1 MEKQTIT
8 IYDVAR
14 EANVSMATVS
24 RVVNG
29 NPNVKPATRKK
40 VLEVID
46 RLDYRPNAVARGLA
60 SKKTTTVGVIIP
72 DVTNVYFSSLAR
84 GIDDVASMYKYNI
97 ILANSDGNAQK
108 EAQVLNTLLAK
119 QVDGIIFMGNN
130 LTDEL
135 RAQFARAKTPI
146 VLAGSVDAKGEVE
159 SVHVDYVAAV
169 EEAVSDL
176 LNHGNKR
183 VAFISGP
190 LQDPINGEFRL
201 KGYKQA
207 LAKHGIEYDP
217 ELIFETDYSYRSGEV
232 LWPAL
237 ASAKATAAYVQNSV
251 KPLEENIELTW
262 SEIALVYDIKVNL

>member
-14 EANVSMATVS
+14 EAAVSMATVS

-84 GIDDVASMYKYNI
+84 GIDDVAAMYKYNI
-97 ILANSDGNAQK
+97 ILANSDGNEQK
-108 EAQVLNTLLAK
+108 EIQMLNTLLAK

-135 RAQFARAKTPI
+135 RTQFARSKSFFPI
-146 VLAGSVDAKGEVE
+146 
-159 SVHVDYVAAV
+159 
-169 EEAVSDL
+169 
-176 LNHGNKR
+176 
-183 VAFISGP
+183 P
-190 LQDPINGEFRL
+190 
-201 KGYKQA
+201 
-207 LAKHGIEYDP
+207 
-217 ELIFETDYSYRSGEV
+217 
-232 LWPAL
+232 
-237 ASAKATAAYVQNSV
+237 
-251 KPLEENIELTW
+251 
-262 SEIALVYDIKVNL
+262 

>member
-1 MEKQTIT
+1 M
-8 IYDVAR
+8 
-14 EANVSMATVS
+14 
-24 RVVNG
+24 
-29 NPNVKPATRKK
+29 
-40 VLEVID
+40 LEVID

-97 ILANSDGNAQK
+97 ILANSDGNPQK

-146 VLAGSVDAKGEVE
+146 VLAGSVDAKNEVE

-169 EEAVSDL
+169 EEAVADL
-176 LNHGNKR
+176 INHGNKQ
-183 VAFISGP
+183 SGFHHRA
-190 LQDPINGEFRL
+190 DE
-201 KGYKQA
+201 
-207 LAKHGIEYDP
+207 
-217 ELIFETDYSYRSGEV
+217 
-232 LWPAL
+232 
-237 ASAKATAAYVQNSV
+237 
-251 KPLEENIELTW
+251 
-262 SEIALVYDIKVNL
+262 